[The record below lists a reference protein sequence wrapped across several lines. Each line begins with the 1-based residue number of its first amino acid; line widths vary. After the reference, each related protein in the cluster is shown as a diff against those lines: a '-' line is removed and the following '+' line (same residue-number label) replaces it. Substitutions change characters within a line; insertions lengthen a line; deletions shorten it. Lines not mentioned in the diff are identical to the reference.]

1 MKFNKTISPELR
13 SILKAC
19 TTVQQ
24 RNDIA
29 HIHGISPYTLMA
41 VLNGK
46 RDITETNKSCIIDLL
61 ELAINNAK
69 EFNQTLVQYYNTIK

>member
-1 MKFNKTISPELR
+1 MTFNKTISPELR

-19 TTVQQ
+19 TSVQQ
-24 RNDIA
+24 RYDIA

-41 VLNGK
+41 VVNGK

-61 ELAINNAK
+61 ELSIKNAK
-69 EFNQTLVQYYNTIK
+69 EFNQTLVQYYNQIK

>member
-1 MKFNKTISPELR
+1 MTFDKTISPDLR
-13 SILKAC
+13 NILKSC

-24 RNDIA
+24 RTDLA
-29 HIHGISPYTLMA
+29 HIHSISPHTLMA

-61 ELAINNAK
+61 ELSMNNAK
-69 EFNQTLVQYYNTIK
+69 EFNQTLVQYYNQIK

>member
-1 MKFNKTISPELR
+1 MTFNKTISPELR

-19 TTVQQ
+19 TSVQQ
-24 RNDIA
+24 RYDIA

-61 ELAINNAK
+61 ELAIKNAK
-69 EFNQTLVQYYNTIK
+69 EFNQSLIEYYNQIK

>member
-29 HIHGISPYTLMA
+29 HVHGFSPYTLMA

-46 RDITETNKSCIIDLL
+46 RNITETNKSCIIDLL
-61 ELAINNAK
+61 ELAVYNAK
-69 EFNQTLVQYYNTIK
+69 EYNQTLVQYYNQIK

>member
-1 MKFNKTISPELR
+1 
-13 SILKAC
+13 
-19 TTVQQ
+19 
-24 RNDIA
+24 
-29 HIHGISPYTLMA
+29 MA

-69 EFNQTLVQYYNTIK
+69 EFNQTLVQYYNQIK